1 MDVVDRLMIA
11 YRAAADPERAVA
23 MSAYMR
29 DLFPFLGIPT
39 PRRRALDR
47 AVLAGL
53 PARTASDVPLVAEL
67 CWELPEREYQYFGAD
82 WLRRAAPRS
91 PATLLPVVRGLITT
105 KSWWDTVDT
114 LATRVVGPLGAAH
127 PAVRDEMDEWITD
140 PDVWVIRTA
149 LLHQLHY
156 GADTVTER
164 LFAYSLRQA
173 GHPDFFVRKAI
184 GWALRH
190 YARTAPEEVRA
201 FVTAHAD
208 VLSPLSVREALKN
221 L

>member
-1 MDVVDRLMIA
+1 MDVVDRLTIT
-11 YRAAADPERAVA
+11 YRAAADPVRAEA

-29 DLFPFLGIPT
+29 GRFPFLGIST

-47 AVLAGL
+47 SVLPSVSA
-53 PARTASDVPLVAEL
+53 ADAPLVAERV
-67 CWELPEREYQYFGAD
+67 WELPEREYQHFGAD
-82 WLRRAAPRS
+82 LLRRHAPRS
-91 PATLLPVVRGLITT
+91 PVTLLPVVRHLITT

-114 LATRVVGPLGAAH
+114 LATRVVGPLGATHAT
-127 PAVRDEMDEWITD
+127 VRDEMDEWITD

-164 LFAYSLRQA
+164 LFAYCLRQA

-208 VLSPLSVREALKN
+208 VLSPLSAREALKN